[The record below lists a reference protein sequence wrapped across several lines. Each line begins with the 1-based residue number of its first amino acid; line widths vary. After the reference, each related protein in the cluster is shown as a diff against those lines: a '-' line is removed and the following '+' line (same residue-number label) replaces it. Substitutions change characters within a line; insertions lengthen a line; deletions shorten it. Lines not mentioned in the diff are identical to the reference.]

1 MINSIALPDTLA
13 ATIGADHIQTD
24 PTALAEAAIDGVT
37 PGLIVRP
44 GDDETVAETLAWANS
59 QGLTVVPRGAGTT
72 LGLGEPPRRA
82 DLVLDLSRLNRVL
95 EYEPADLT
103 VTVQAGVTLGQ
114 LQQVLGERRQWLP
127 LDPPGGAKRTI
138 GGLVATG
145 ASGPHRLG
153 FGTPRDLL
161 IGLRIAQ
168 ADGMLYRGGAKVVKS
183 VAGYDLPKLFVG
195 SLGTL
200 GVVVEA
206 TFKLQPLPRLWG
218 TLAVICPSL
227 DAAGHLAGQVLTSS
241 MTPVALCI
249 LDMGAVRQALFR
261 VPDLV
266 PPDTETLLLARF
278 GGIPPAV
285 ERQLRELGQLA
296 QRVGGAPRPVEA
308 DAELWTTLADL
319 PLDMTARRALRFK
332 NAVLPSRVT
341 EAMKAAQAVA
351 RDHGLPVGQLAYAG
365 ADVVLTTMRGFGEEE
380 SLHGRLVQAGQALR
394 ARLADLG
401 GTCVVEHAPTA
412 IKTAI
417 GVWGPTRS
425 DFRLMQSLKTQFD
438 PQGTLNPGRF
448 VGGL

>member
-1 MINSIALPDTLA
+1 MNSLALPDTLA
-13 ATIGADHIQTD
+13 DTLGAEHIQTD
-24 PTALAEAAIDGVT
+24 PAALAEAAIDSVT
-37 PGLIVRP
+37 PSLMVQP
-44 GDDETVAETLAWANS
+44 GDDEAVAATLAWANS
-59 QGLTVVPRGAGTT
+59 QGLSVIPRGAGTT

-114 LQQVLGERRQWLP
+114 LQQALGERRQWLP
-127 LDPPGGAKRTI
+127 LDPPGGADRTV

-145 ASGPHRLG
+145 ASGPHRLA

-168 ADGMLYRGGAKVVKS
+168 ADGMLYRGGAKVVKN

-206 TFKLQPLPRLWG
+206 TFKLQPLPRRWG
-218 TLAVICPSL
+218 TVAVVCPSL
-227 DAAGHLAGQVLTSS
+227 EAAGHLAGQVLTSS
-241 MTPVALCI
+241 MTPAALCI
-249 LDMGAVRQALFR
+249 LDMGAVRQTLFR

-296 QRVGGAPRPVEA
+296 ERVGGAARSVEA
-308 DAELWTTLADL
+308 DAELWAALADL

-332 NAVLPSRVT
+332 NAVLPSRVAD
-341 EAMKAAQAVA
+341 AMRAAQAVA
-351 RDHGLPVGQLAYAG
+351 RDHGLPVGQIAYAG
-365 ADVVLTTMRGFGEEE
+365 NGVVLTTMRGFGAEEG
-380 SLHGRLVQAGQALR
+380 LQARLTQAGQALR
-394 ARLADLG
+394 ERMADLG
-401 GTCVVEHAPTA
+401 GTSVVEHGPTA
-412 IKTAI
+412 VKTAI
-417 GVWGPTRS
+417 GVWEPTRS
-425 DFRLMQSLKTQFD
+425 DFRLMQALKAQFD

-448 VGGL
+448 VGGI

>member
-1 MINSIALPDTLA
+1 MINVLSLPETLA
-13 ATIGADHIQTD
+13 TTIGEDHIVSD
-24 PTALAEAAIDGVT
+24 PAALAEAAIDGVT
-37 PGLIVRP
+37 PALLVRP
-44 GDDETVAETLAWANS
+44 GDDEAVAATLAWATG
-59 QGLTVVPRGAGTT
+59 QGLSVVPRGAGTT

-114 LQQVLGERRQWLP
+114 LQQTLGERRQWLP
-127 LDPPGGAKRTI
+127 LDPPGGAQRTV
-138 GGLVATG
+138 GGLIATA

-168 ADGMLYRGGAKVVKS
+168 ADGMLYRGGAKVVKN
-183 VAGYDLPKLFVG
+183 VAGYDLPKLLVG

-218 TLAVICPSL
+218 TLVVVCPSL
-227 DAAGHLAGQVLTSS
+227 AAAGQLAGQTLTSS
-241 MTPVALCI
+241 MTPAALCI

-266 PPDTETLLLARF
+266 PPDTEVLLLARF

-285 ERQLRELGQLA
+285 ERQLRELGQMA
-296 QRVGGAPRPVEA
+296 QRVGGVPRTVEA
-308 DAELWTTLADL
+308 DAEVWATLADL

-332 NAVLPSRVT
+332 NAVLPTRVT
-341 EAMKAAQAVA
+341 DAMQAAQAVA
-351 RDHGLPVGQLAYAG
+351 RDHGLPIGQMAYAG
-365 ADVVLTTMRGFGEEE
+365 NGVVLTTMRGFGEEDA
-380 SLHGRLVQAGQALR
+380 LQTRLTQAGHALR
-394 ARLADLG
+394 ARLASLG
-401 GTCVVEHAPTA
+401 GTSVVEHAPTPL
-412 IKTAI
+412 KTAI

-425 DFRLMQSLKTQFD
+425 DFRLMQALKAQFD